1 MPQARAA
8 RRRLEQDDAQ
18 RWTATSPLLDLDDP
32 KLRLRAQ
39 SIVQLCKTEREQVLA
54 LYACVKRMP
63 FAMSFKMRLHTA
75 REVLQQGRGDSFDKA
90 TLLVALL
97 RLAGFPARL
106 RFLTLDGA
114 VIRGLLGAAPRP
126 VRPVLEVFRDSRW
139 IATDTY
145 IFDGPYAAAARRRLR
160 DSGWTHGWG
169 MCVHGAA
176 LWDGQTDA
184 FLNGDEPHEDGLVL
198 HDHGVFCDP
207 LEFVSSPSYREIHGR
222 LARAVQWNVL
232 ASGLERGI
240 RELRQHL
247 PDTAACGTPA

>member
-1 MPQARAA
+1 MPPARAA
-8 RRRLEQDDAQ
+8 LRRQEQDDAQ
-18 RWTATSPLLDLDDP
+18 LWTTTSPLLDLDDP
-32 KLRLRAQ
+32 KLRLRAR
-39 SIVQLCKTEREQVLA
+39 SLVQLCKTDREQVLA
-54 LYACVKRMP
+54 LYAFVKRIP

-97 RLAGFPARL
+97 RLTGIPARL

-126 VRPVLEVFRDSRW
+126 VRPVLEVHRDSRW

-160 DSGWTHGWG
+160 DHGWAHGWG
-169 MCVHGAA
+169 LCLHGAA

-184 FLNGDEPHEDGLVL
+184 FLNGAEPGDDELVL

-222 LARAVQWNVL
+222 VARAVQWNVL

-240 RELRQHL
+240 RELRQQAGL
-247 PDTAACGTPA
+247 AGCETPA